1 MLAVKQTHI
10 SPLAKQKLNSC
21 ISANKIPA
29 EKNKIILEVQWE
41 LRAEIFF
48 VIYLQMNTLFPTT
61 DSKLVHRSLVD
72 SLPELCW

>member
-1 MLAVKQTHI
+1 MVVVKQMHI
-10 SPLAKQKLNSC
+10 STPAKQKLNSC

-41 LRAEIFF
+41 LRPEIFF
-48 VIYLQMNTLFPTT
+48 VIYLQINTLFPTT